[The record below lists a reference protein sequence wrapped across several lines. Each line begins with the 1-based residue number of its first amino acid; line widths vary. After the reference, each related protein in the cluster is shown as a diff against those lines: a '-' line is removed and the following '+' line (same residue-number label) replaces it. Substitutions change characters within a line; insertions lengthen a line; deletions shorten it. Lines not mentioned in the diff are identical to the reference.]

1 MDRRVDLNC
10 DMGEAF
16 GVYRLGFDERIMP
29 HISSANIA
37 CGFHA
42 GDPVCMRRTV
52 RLAEEAGVAIGA
64 HPGLPDLLGFGR
76 REMMVSPDELRDYVT
91 YQIGALQAFTRAK
104 KLQHVKVHGA
114 LYNMG
119 ARNEGLARAVAE
131 AVREVDPE
139 LILVGMAGSAWI
151 KVGRELGLRV
161 ACEGFADRSLNPD
174 GTLVPRSQPGAII
187 ADVEEVIARVLR
199 IVTEGKVLA
208 INGEEIDMAAD
219 TICLHSDTP
228 GAGNLAQ
235 ALRQRLEAAG
245 VLVAPMGTFCK

>member
-76 REMMVSPDELRDYVT
+76 RAMMVSLDELRDYVT

-119 ARNEGLARAVAE
+119 ARNKGLARAVAE

-245 VLVAPMGTFCK
+245 VLVVPMGTFCK

>member
-76 REMMVSPDELRDYVT
+76 RAMMVSLDELRDYVT

-245 VLVAPMGTFCK
+245 VLVVPMGTFCK